1 MQWNLDIPILMLI
14 LQLIQLK
21 IKKVVLFTSV
31 KIIEKDLLLPVI
43 TLILVIELNIMEGI
57 IGTVPGLEFWIS

>member
-1 MQWNLDIPILMLI
+1 MQWNLDMLILMLI
-14 LQLIQLK
+14 LQLTQLK

-57 IGTVPGLEFWIS
+57 IATVPGLEFWIS

>member
-1 MQWNLDIPILMLI
+1 MLILMLI
-14 LQLIQLK
+14 LQLTQLK

-57 IGTVPGLEFWIS
+57 IATVPGLEFWIS